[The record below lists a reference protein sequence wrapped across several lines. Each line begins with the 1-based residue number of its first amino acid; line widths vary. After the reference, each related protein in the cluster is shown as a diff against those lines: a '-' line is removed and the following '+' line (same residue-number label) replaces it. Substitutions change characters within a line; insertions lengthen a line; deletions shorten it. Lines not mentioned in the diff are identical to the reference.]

1 MGIRIKILNV
11 NTVNKFFLFSIF
23 LIISCKPKQV
33 TQEEKDFIESYKSV
47 VLYSCINKSTDKNF
61 YLFLEKY
68 NDLGLAPEVA
78 VIFHSEANDAI
89 KVSEDY
95 SNKIEPIDY
104 ADYEGR
110 KPIFSDCFRFANSTY
125 IDSLAK
131 KRFRLLKKSK
141 LEYLNE

>member
-1 MGIRIKILNV
+1 MKTLTKAFV
-11 NTVNKFFLFSIF
+11 FLFATLLLNF
-23 LIISCKPKQV
+23 SCKKEQIS
-33 TQEEKDFIESYKSV
+33 QEEKDFLESYKSV

-89 KVSEDY
+89 KVGEDY

-104 ADYEGR
+104 TEYEGR
-110 KPIFSDCFRFANSTY
+110 KPIYSNCFRFANSPY
-125 IDSLAK
+125 VDSIAK
-131 KRFRLLKKSK
+131 VRYKLFKNSK
-141 LEYLNE
+141 LEYIYE